1 MELCNNN
8 TCGSIINGHRRP
20 WVTRMALSTDTSSV
34 GRPHILHSRTS
45 TGVDRIDLKVQF
57 SEHGTP
63 DSYITKPTIQSKTEI
78 LIHNENIFQPS
89 FNILKVVFS
98 LIIEHLT
105 FTPTT

>member
-45 TGVDRIDLKVQF
+45 TGVDKIDLKVQF

-63 DSYITKPTIQSKTEI
+63 DSYITKPTIQSKIEI
-78 LIHNENIFQPS
+78 LIHNEIIFQP
-89 FNILKVVFS
+89 
-98 LIIEHLT
+98 
-105 FTPTT
+105 